1 MERSPGASAEASL
14 IDAHWPAIWSGNG
27 KRVPGVWQGL
37 YPQVSSSPLML
48 ICGRQEEKQPL
59 KKNETGPGSGF
70 MLLFLVGNHDTSI
83 TGMLSTP
90 LSQRKDSL
98 KGNK

>member
-14 IDAHWPAIWSGNG
+14 IDAHWPAIWRAGMEAGSWGLAE
-27 KRVPGVWQGL
+27 GL

-59 KKNETGPGSGF
+59 KKNETGPGVDLCCYFGW
-70 MLLFLVGNHDTSI
+70 
-83 TGMLSTP
+83 
-90 LSQRKDSL
+90 
-98 KGNK
+98 